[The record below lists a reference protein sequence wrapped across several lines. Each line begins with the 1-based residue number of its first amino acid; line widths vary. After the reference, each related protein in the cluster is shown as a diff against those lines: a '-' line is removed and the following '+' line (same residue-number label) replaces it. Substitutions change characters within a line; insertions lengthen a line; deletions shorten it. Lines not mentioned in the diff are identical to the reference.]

1 MKGCPLIKE
10 VWQSNRLTA
19 LAHEIGAAHRNAL
32 GAAQASAGYAIEA
45 GEKLIEAKAL
55 LRKSRQ
61 WQTWLKETGISVRTA
76 QRYMQV
82 ARTPPEKRHTLSLFS
97 FTRALDEIQCHRL
110 VSAKEALFAAR
121 ARLEKREERER
132 REAAATIY
140 TAEPEAQPPRE
151 PVMIIEAHEKRSN
164 LPVLTNADLS
174 KYPMPEWWEARAP
187 ARATSSAEQ
196 SAREPS
202 TGGSEP
208 AQLDD
213 GARGGLVVVSLEL
226 ADLKASIRAL
236 DDVELV
242 QLKAFF
248 DECLAERFGR
258 RKIRV

>member
-1 MKGCPLIKE
+1 MKGCPLMKE

-110 VSAKEALFAAR
+110 VSEKEAQFAAR

-140 TAEPEAQPPRE
+140 TAEP
-151 PVMIIEAHEKRSN
+151 VMIIEAHEKRSN
-164 LPVLTNADLS
+164 LPVLTNTDLS
-174 KYPMPEWWEARAP
+174 KHPMPEWWEARAP
-187 ARATSSAEQ
+187 AWASSSAEQ

-213 GARGGLVVVSLEL
+213 GARGGLVVVSLKL
-226 ADLKASIRAL
+226 AGLKASIRAL
-236 DDVELV
+236 DDAELV
-242 QLKAFF
+242 ELKAFF
-248 DECLAERFGR
+248 DEYIAERFGR
-258 RKIRV
+258 PIIRV